1 MEKLKIKKEQF
12 EILKP
17 YEQHFETAKGDY
29 VRGLYSR
36 DVDVMRGVYAQL
48 GYHLESVSC
57 PVCVLTMVKVLG
69 EQYYLYKNRYF
80 KDEKHKGENG
90 EKQG

>member
-1 MEKLKIKKEQF
+1 MKKPVLKKEQF
-12 EILKP
+12 ELLRP

-48 GYHLESVSC
+48 GYHLESTSC
-57 PVCVLTMVKVLG
+57 PTCVLTMVKVLG
-69 EQYYLYKNRYF
+69 ENYYLYKNRYF

-90 EKQG
+90 EEQG